1 MMKENFDAYDLLLKQ
16 HYQQLTPEEEV
27 ELNSMMLADPGL
39 IELQK
44 EIQRIPK
51 EEAQGFLRGLNF
63 DEEHEKIIQLAAKNQ
78 LATPK
83 RSRGAIYRP
92 MLVAA
97 ASAAALIGII
107 FFLKFKDTESSST
120 GQIAK
125 IYNGATLALA
135 NGELIAISDT
145 GHQAILAGNTPLNNN
160 NRSLS
165 FGEGETSGSGLNVLT
180 VPAKLDFQ
188 IELAD
193 GTKVWL
199 NSTTRFR
206 FPFSFNGETRDVYI
220 DEGEAYFQV
229 AKNANKPFTVH
240 TPTGPVKVLGT
251 EFNVNAYTVGRVV
264 TSLVSG
270 KVAVYSGEKS
280 IELKPGSEAV
290 AQGGG
295 LTRNKD
301 FDMTNTLSWREGIH
315 YFNNATITEVGVML
329 KRWFDVDLIIDNP
342 AAGAIEIRGKLNRN
356 QSLNIFIDQVNTMKV
371 VEFYWKD
378 NKLHCR

>member
-1 MMKENFDAYDLLLKQ
+1 MMKENFDAYELLLKQ
-16 HYQQLTPEEEV
+16 HYQELTPEEEV
-27 ELNSMMLADPGL
+27 ELNSILLTDPAL

-51 EEAQGFLRGLNF
+51 EEAENFLRGLNF
-63 DEEHEKIIQLAAKNQ
+63 NEEHDKIIKLAARIQ

-83 RSRGAIYRP
+83 RNRGAVYRP
-92 MLVAA
+92 MVVAA
-97 ASAAALIGII
+97 AAAAVLIGTIL
-107 FFLKFKDTESSST
+107 FLKFKEIESPKAR
-120 GQIAK
+120 QVAQMH
-125 IYNGATLALA
+125 NGATLTLA
-135 NGELIAISDT
+135 GGELIAMSDT
-145 GHQAILAGNTPLNNN
+145 GHQAILAGNTPINNN

-165 FGEGETSGSGLNVLT
+165 FGEGEASGSGLNVLI

-206 FPFSFNGETRDVYI
+206 FPFSFNGETREVYI
-220 DEGEAYFQV
+220 DKGEAYFQV

-251 EFNVNAYTVGRVV
+251 EFNVNAYTEGKVV
-264 TSLVSG
+264 TSLLSG
-270 KVAVYSGEKS
+270 KVAVYSGEES
-280 IELKPGSEAV
+280 VELAPGSEAV
-290 AQGGG
+290 AKKSG

-315 YFNNATITEVGVML
+315 YFNNTSITEVGIML

-342 AAGAIEIRGKLNRN
+342 TAGAIEIRGKLNRN
-356 QSLNIFIDQVNTMKV
+356 LPLNLFIDQVNTMKL

-378 NKLHCR
+378 NRLHCR